1 MQLEEVHRDSG
12 RVHYVPLR
20 EGDPECLAGFT
31 DLDFIE
37 VTLAHDGNA
46 SIKKFDSWRGHHDW
60 ARFWPQTSR
69 CRNSWMSGCGSPSG
83 HLGGLAGGISYST
96 GQRIERAV
104 TIKAVIAWRLAA
116 MTLLGPE
123 TPELPAEVFFTHIQ
137 MRVLRHFAAS
147 RGLAAP
153 GNLGLAVRTMAILG
167 GYLYRKNAPPP
178 GHQKIWEGW
187 TRLTIMAEAY
197 ELKDRFEP
205 PQTASQ
211 NEP

>member
-1 MQLEEVHRDSG
+1 
-12 RVHYVPLR
+12 
-20 EGDPECLAGFT
+20 
-31 DLDFIE
+31 
-37 VTLAHDGNA
+37 
-46 SIKKFDSWRGHHDW
+46 
-60 ARFWPQTSR
+60 
-69 CRNSWMSGCGSPSG
+69 
-83 HLGGLAGGISYST
+83 
-96 GQRIERAV
+96 
-104 TIKAVIAWRLAA
+104 
-116 MTLLGPE
+116 MTLLGRE
-123 TPELPAEVFFTHIQ
+123 TPELPAEVFFTHSQ

-153 GNLGLAVRTMAILG
+153 GDLGLAVRTMAILG
-167 GYLYRKNAPPP
+167 GYLYRKNAPSP

>member
-1 MQLEEVHRDSG
+1 
-12 RVHYVPLR
+12 
-20 EGDPECLAGFT
+20 
-31 DLDFIE
+31 
-37 VTLAHDGNA
+37 
-46 SIKKFDSWRGHHDW
+46 
-60 ARFWPQTSR
+60 
-69 CRNSWMSGCGSPSG
+69 
-83 HLGGLAGGISYST
+83 
-96 GQRIERAV
+96 
-104 TIKAVIAWRLAA
+104 
-116 MTLLGPE
+116 MTLLGRE
-123 TPELPAEVFFTHIQ
+123 TPELPAEVFFTHSQ

-167 GYLYRKNAPPP
+167 GYLYRKNAPSP